1 MKKIILCAAALLLPF
16 LLIGCSAQADAGAGE
31 CEGYDDG
38 LVIVVGVHANQPAP
52 NVPATLACSIE
63 KTIAGGGSIG
73 VIASDGEPTVL
84 VPAQA
89 FEVDGNNPATTRNN
103 TIAAINLVIGSIQ
116 QAKPRVAGSNLYA
129 ALTLAAD
136 LARTATPVISTVVV
150 IDAGLPDRGAVDL
163 TVDGG
168 TLVSSEQLV
177 EHLTTAG
184 ALRDDTFAGL
194 RFDFWGLGYTSRP
207 QEPLANSQTNNITRL
222 WPALV
227 VAGGGTSTA
236 VPLPRE
242 GDPVDTTLETG
253 VVEVIEPPVLDVA
266 SGTVL
271 TFDSTSA
278 LAFASGASELLD
290 SSAATTA
297 LAPVV
302 TWLTEEAGRTAT
314 ITGRTDSDQPEL
326 NGPLS
331 LARATTVA
339 DLLVS
344 LGVSRDAL
352 SIVGAAYTASPPDR
366 LVDGSLDPYAAA
378 LNRVTEIAL
387 AGR

>member
-1 MKKIILCAAALLLPF
+1 MKKIILCTVALLLPF
-16 LLIGCSAQADAGAGE
+16 LLIGCSGQADAGTSE
-31 CEGYDDG
+31 CEGYDG

-63 KTIAGGGSIG
+63 KTIATGGPVG

-84 VPAQA
+84 VPAQV
-89 FEVDGNNPATTRNN
+89 FPVDGNNPATTRNN
-103 TIAAINLVIGSIQ
+103 TVGAVNLVIGSIQ

-136 LARTATPVISTVVV
+136 LAHTATPGISTVMV
-150 IDAGLPDRGAVDL
+150 IDSGLPDRGAVDL

-168 TLVSSEQLV
+168 TLVSSEQLIQ
-177 EHLTTAG
+177 HLRAAG

-194 RFDFWGLGYTSRP
+194 HFDFWGLGYTSRP
-207 QEPLANSQTNNITRL
+207 QEPLANSQTNNITGL

-236 VPLPRE
+236 VPLPRG

-253 VVEVIEPPVLDVA
+253 VVEVIEPPVLEVA

-278 LAFASGASELLD
+278 LGFASGDSELLD
-290 SSAATTA
+290 RSGATTA

-302 TWLTEEAGRTAT
+302 QWLTEKDGRSAT
-314 ITGRTDSDQPEL
+314 ITGRTDSDQPEI

-331 LARATTVA
+331 LARASTVA
-339 DLLVS
+339 DLLVA
-344 LGVSRDAL
+344 LGVSRDSL
-352 SIVGAAYTASPPDR
+352 SVVGAAYTASPPDR
-366 LVDGSLDPYAAA
+366 LADGTLDPYAAA